1 MRPRTMIGVLRK
13 DLGSATVSPAGSF
26 LTLAGLNY
34 TVLPTANQSLQGWF
48 YWGSRKGQHELQR
61 EIPN

>member
-26 LTLAGLNY
+26 LNLAGLNSEGWK
-34 TVLPTANQSLQGWF
+34 TANQRPQGWF
-48 YWGSRKGQHELQR
+48 YWGSRKGQHER
-61 EIPN
+61 PF